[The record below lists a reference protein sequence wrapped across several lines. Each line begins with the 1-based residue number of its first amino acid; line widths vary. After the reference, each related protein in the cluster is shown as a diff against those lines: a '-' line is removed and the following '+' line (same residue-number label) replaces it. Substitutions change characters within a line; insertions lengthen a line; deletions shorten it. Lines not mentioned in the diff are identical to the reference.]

1 MDLYAENILD
11 HYRHPREQGKLLRPS
26 VRHREENVS
35 CGDEL
40 TLDLKISQGK
50 IIRLAWHGKG
60 CAISQAAM
68 SMLSEELP
76 GLSLQ
81 KAKSLKPDVMFDLLK
96 VPIGPRRLKCALL
109 ALHALTNAI
118 RKYKGQAAQSW
129 AVTIDAH

>member
-1 MDLYAENILD
+1 MNLYAENILD
-11 HYRHPREQGKLLRPS
+11 HYRHPRGQGKLQRPS
-26 VRHREENVS
+26 VRHREENAS
-35 CGDEL
+35 CGDAL
-40 TLDLKISQGK
+40 ILDLKISRGK

-76 GLSLQ
+76 GFPLQ
-81 KAKSLKPDVMFDLLK
+81 KAKSLKPDVMLDLLK

-109 ALHALTNAI
+109 PLHALKNAI

-129 AVTIDAH
+129 AVTIDEH